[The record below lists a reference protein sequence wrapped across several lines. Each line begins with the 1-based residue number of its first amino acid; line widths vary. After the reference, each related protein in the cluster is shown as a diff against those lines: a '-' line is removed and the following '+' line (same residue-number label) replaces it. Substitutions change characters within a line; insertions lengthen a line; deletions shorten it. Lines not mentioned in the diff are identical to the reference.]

1 MSQKEKGL
9 QTQNHKPE
17 EKADKQESSL
27 KTCFVIMP
35 IADMDGY
42 EPGHFTRVYEHL
54 IKPACFK
61 AGYEAH
67 RADLVAASNYIIID
81 ILRKIVESDMVVCD
95 LSGRNP
101 NVLYELGVRQAFN
114 LPTVLIKDQITPR
127 IFDIQGLR
135 CADYR
140 HSLRIDEVQ
149 KEQETIRNAIVETT
163 EKPNDFNS
171 MIQLLGVSPAAL
183 PTRVELSN
191 DTSVILQSL
200 KNISSRLAEI
210 EAAPSRNIPKRGLS
224 QFVFP
229 PITPGPD
236 ADAEVFIINGE
247 PIAAGETLWI
257 EGKELGTLVNYDTA
271 GVTVRANDGML
282 TRLAHSHPK
291 FKKISSVPF

>member
-1 MSQKEKGL
+1 MTQKEKNPVATN
-9 QTQNHKPE
+9 QKSSEHNDATQ
-17 EKADKQESSL
+17 DT

-42 EPGHFTRVYEHL
+42 DAGHFTRVYEHL
-54 IKPACFK
+54 IKPACIK
-61 AGYEAH
+61 AGYTPH

-81 ILRKIVESDMVVCD
+81 ILRKIVESDLVICD

-114 LPTVLIKDQITPR
+114 LPTVLIKDHITPR

-135 CADYR
+135 CVDYG

-149 KEQETIRNAIVETT
+149 KEQDSIRNAVAETA

-171 MIQLLGVSPAAL
+171 MIQLLGVSPAVL
-183 PTRVELSN
+183 PQRVELSN

-210 EAAPSRNIPKRGLS
+210 EASPTRNIPKRTFTYTS
-224 QFVFP
+224 KVPRF
-229 PITPGPD
+229 D
-236 ADAEVFIINGE
+236 NESEAFIINGE
-247 PIAAGETLWI
+247 TFNAGDTVWLN
-257 EGKELGTLVNYDTA
+257 GVDLGSLVDYDSS
-271 GVTVRANDGML
+271 GITVRVSDGKL
-282 TRLAHSHPK
+282 QKIPHTLPDFS
-291 FKKISSVPF
+291 KISALPF